1 MSNKYLEKI
10 AMTVG
15 AGNLIKGIKTT
26 SKLESDMLKG
36 KARNIIQKQVDKHIP
51 TGGLST
57 LSRFPARAY

>member
-15 AGNLIKGIKTT
+15 AGNLIKGIRTT

-36 KARNIIQKQVDKHIP
+36 KARSIIQKQVDRHIP

-57 LSRFPARAY
+57 LKRFPARV

>member
-10 AMTVG
+10 AMTAGV
-15 AGNLIKGIKTT
+15 GNLIKGIKTT

-36 KARNIIQKQVDKHIP
+36 KARNIIQKQVDRHIP

-57 LSRFPARAY
+57 LKQYPVRY